1 MGQNLGIL
9 GILGDSGRSGEFGR
23 ARLSGLARPGETW
36 GFADLG
42 ESGAGE
48 IWEFLEI

>member
-1 MGQNLGIL
+1 LGQNLGIL

-23 ARLSGLARPGETW
+23 SRLPGLARPDETW

-42 ESGAGE
+42 ESGVGE
-48 IWEFLEI
+48 IWEFPEI